1 MTANRTALAGLAL
14 VSLLLPFVLSRFW
27 LSTAVFVLI
36 AALGALGLNVL
47 SGYAGQVSLGH
58 SFFLGVGAY
67 TAGILGGD
75 HRLTAAVWLPAAGV
89 VAGLAGALVGPTA
102 LRLRGLYLAIVTI
115 GLVFIGQHL
124 FLNIP
129 ALSGGP
135 AGRALPAPTFG
146 PLDFSQELDLGGVA
160 ISRDGLYY
168 YLALLLLAL
177 ATAYVYNLS
186 RTRVGRSFKAIRER
200 EVASAVMGIDLAR
213 AKVAAFVISS
223 FLAGVAGALYGSYLS
238 FVVPGQWGL
247 LLSVEYVAI
256 IIVGGAGT
264 VWGSL
269 LGSIFVAALPAAL
282 QSVSGSVPFFQHG
295 AGGGGV
301 SLNDAA
307 AILYGLLI
315 IGFLLWEPHGL
326 VGILRRVGRARA
338 RYRTASPTPP
348 PPPPQPRPALP
359 GVRPGDPHL
368 EVATNARQ
376 VT

>member
-1 MTANRTALAGLAL
+1 LSAAARGRAGLAAL
-14 VSLLLPFVLSRFW
+14 GIVALMLPFLLSRHW

-67 TAGILGGD
+67 TAGVLGGD
-75 HRLTAAVWLPAAGV
+75 HKLSAAIWLPAAGV
-89 VAGLAGALVGPTA
+89 TAALAGALVGPTA

-135 AGRALPAPTFG
+135 AGRSLPAPTFG

-168 YLALLLLAL
+168 YLALLLLVL
-177 ATAYVYNLS
+177 SMTYVFNLS
-186 RTRVGRSFKAIRER
+186 RTRLGRAFKAIRER
-200 EVASAVMGIDLAR
+200 EVASAVIGIDLAR
-213 AKVAAFVISS
+213 TKVAAFVISS
-223 FLAGVAGALYGSYLS
+223 FLAGLAGALYGSYLS
-238 FVVPGQWGL
+238 FVVPAQWGL

-256 IIVGGAGT
+256 IIVGGVGT

-269 LGSIFVAALPAAL
+269 LGSIFVAAVPAVL
-282 QSVSGSVPFFQHG
+282 QSLSGSVFFLQHS

-315 IGFLLWEPHGL
+315 IAFLILEPRGL
-326 VGILRRVGRARA
+326 AGILHRVAQVRH
-338 RYRTASPTPP
+338 RYRAAEPIAPSHSGSAA
-348 PPPPQPRPALP
+348 RP
-359 GVRPGDPHL
+359 
-368 EVATNARQ
+368 
-376 VT
+376 